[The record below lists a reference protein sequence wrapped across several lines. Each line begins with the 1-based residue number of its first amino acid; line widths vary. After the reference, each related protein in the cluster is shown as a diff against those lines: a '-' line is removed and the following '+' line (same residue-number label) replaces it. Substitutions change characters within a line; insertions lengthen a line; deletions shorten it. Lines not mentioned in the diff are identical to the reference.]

1 MSFLKDLHIII
12 ADLGNEFNTGTKGWV
27 VEMERNFVGIEND
40 RKSFAATLN
49 EGSMRSPNSKEKN
62 LQNKQDPSFL
72 SSFLVELIDNLKNTL
87 GTVKNYTQISRGKF
101 NDREFG
107 EYYYRAVTE
116 DIEKMDMVLNSL
128 LNYIKVQKPIRKKNT
143 VHSIIEEVLKKCQ
156 AKLDE
161 KGIRLFKKFEQDL
174 PETIVPDEQLKYIL
188 SSVLQYAMAS
198 TPPHWNIGLST
209 RSFTLEKG
217 ASEIQDLFKKDGRY
231 IEIAVV
237 FPGYKK
243 PNEPGLGTAI
253 PQKEEASDLILRF
266 VKGVVLRNRGIIK
279 IGADEKKT
287 KTFISLRF
295 PVERRKV
302 IYYQSVN

>member
-1 MSFLKDLHIII
+1 
-12 ADLGNEFNTGTKGWV
+12 
-27 VEMERNFVGIEND
+27 MERNFVGIEND
-40 RKSFAATLN
+40 RKSIAAILN

-72 SSFLVELIDNLKNTL
+72 SSFLVELIDTLKNTL

-101 NDREFG
+101 NDKEFG

-143 VHSIIEEVLKKCQ
+143 VHSIIEEVLKKYQ

-217 ASEIQDLFKKDGRY
+217 AREIQDLFEKDGRY

-266 VKGVVLRNRGIIK
+266 VKGVVLRNRGIMK

>member
-1 MSFLKDLHIII
+1 MI

-27 VEMERNFVGIEND
+27 IEMERNLVGIEND

-62 LQNKQDPSFL
+62 FQNKQDPPFL
-72 SSFLVELIDNLKNTL
+72 SSFLVELIDTLKNTL

-143 VHSIIEEVLKKCQ
+143 VHSIIEEVLKKYQ

-243 PNEPGLGTAI
+243 PNEPGLRTAI

-266 VKGVVLRNRGIIK
+266 VKGMVLRNRGIMK

-302 IYYQSVN
+302 VYYQSVN

>member
-1 MSFLKDLHIII
+1 LKDLHIII
-12 ADLGNEFNTGTKGWV
+12 ADLGNEFNTDTKGWV
-27 VEMERNFVGIEND
+27 TEMERNFVGIEND
-40 RKSFAATLN
+40 SKSFAATLN

-72 SSFLVELIDNLKNTL
+72 SSFLVDLIDNLKNTL

-143 VHSIIEEVLKKCQ
+143 VHSVIEEVLKKYQ
-156 AKLDE
+156 ANLDE

-237 FPGYKK
+237 FPGYQK
-243 PNEPGLGTAI
+243 PNEPGLGTAV

-266 VKGVVLRNRGIIK
+266 VKGVVLRNRGIMK

>member
-1 MSFLKDLHIII
+1 MIKELD
-12 ADLGNEFNTGTKGWV
+12 NEFIAGAKSWV
-27 VEMERNFVGIEND
+27 IEMERNFVEIESE
-40 RKSFAATLN
+40 RESFGATLN
-49 EGSMRSPNSKEKN
+49 KGTMRSNNSEEKN
-62 LQNKQDPSFL
+62 LQNKRDPSFL

-128 LNYIKVQKPIRKKNT
+128 LNYIRVQKPIRKKNT
-143 VHSIIEEVLKKCQ
+143 VHSILEEVLKKWQ

-161 KGIRLFKKFEQDL
+161 KGIRLLKKFEQDL

-188 SSVLQYAMAS
+188 SSVLQYAIAS
-198 TPPHWNIGLST
+198 TAPHWNIGLST

-217 ASEIQDLFKKDGRY
+217 ANEIQDLSKKDGRY

-266 VKGVVLRNRGIIK
+266 VKGVVHRNRGIMK

-287 KTFISLRF
+287 KTFISLKF

-302 IYYQSVN
+302 VYYQSVN

>member
-1 MSFLKDLHIII
+1 LSFLKDLHIII
-12 ADLGNEFNTGTKGWV
+12 ADLGNEFNTGTKGRV
-27 VEMERNFVGIEND
+27 IEMERNFVGIEND
-40 RKSFAATLN
+40 SKSFAATLN
-49 EGSMRSPNSKEKN
+49 EGSMRSLNSKEKN

-116 DIEKMDMVLNSL
+116 DIEKMDLVLNSL

-143 VHSIIEEVLKKCQ
+143 VHSIIEEVLKKYQ

-188 SSVLQYAMAS
+188 RSVLQYAMAS

-217 ASEIQDLFKKDGRY
+217 ASEIQDLLKKDGRY

-243 PNEPGLGTAI
+243 PNEPGLGTAV

-266 VKGVVLRNRGIIK
+266 VKGVVLRNRGIMK

-295 PVERRKV
+295 PVERREV